1 MQLVYEESGEIR
13 AATVLSSAG
22 VGESESWLAA
32 SLSGKQ
38 LKLKAKEVW
47 LRFEQPSAQI
57 AIDEASVMA
66 QEIDLQLLWDCAPTE
81 EFIFTELAM
90 EYFGNTVTVSQK
102 IALAIALQGA
112 PIYFRRKGRGRFLR
126 APLEQLQAGLAAIE
140 RKKTEL
146 AQQACWADELV
157 AGIFPP
163 ALRNQVNNLLF
174 TPDKNSLAYKAVLA
188 ACATAGETPAQLF
201 MRCGALE
208 SPLHY
213 HQGMFLH
220 HHFPHG
226 AKHASGQ
233 SIDADSLQTA
243 LVNLPEAAVKA
254 FSIDDASTTEID
266 DAFSVSAIHGG
277 GFRIGIHIAAPALAI
292 QRDDTF
298 DQIARTRMST
308 VYFPGDKITMLPP
321 DLIQQFSL
329 DAGSSRPAVSLYVEV
344 DAQGKF
350 TGERPHSAIELV
362 PIAANLRL
370 EALEQLLSVE
380 VLEDDAIKEGTLAKP
395 FQMEIGVLWRTA
407 KLFHAQRQAQRVE
420 NGLRAEAL
428 GPAEPG
434 ALARDFLFEIKG
446 DVGAEQIEIIPRQRG
461 SVLDT
466 VVAEWMIYCNSTWGR
481 LIAEHGLPGL
491 FRTQKGWGPL
501 RTRMQTTPAPHEG
514 LGLEYYAWCTSPLR
528 RYTDLVNQWQ
538 LLAIIRHGITAKIVA
553 PFPPRDANLM
563 GIAADFEACYQA
575 YAEYQDRLEKYWCLR
590 WLLQNNLPTEI
601 TVRHLKE
608 GMARAEF
615 IPLHLPI
622 PELTSHGRL
631 TRAIIEVM
639 AVDLLQLTASSRVK
653 EIEALADAAAV
664 SAVTDVIPEINDET
678 SNP

>member
-90 EYFGNTVTVSQK
+90 EYFGNTVGVSQK

-220 HHFPHG
+220 HHFPLG

-243 LVNLPEAAVKA
+243 LANLPEAAVKA

-266 DAFSVSAIHGG
+266 DALSV
-277 GFRIGIHIAAPALAI
+277 
-292 QRDDTF
+292 
-298 DQIARTRMST
+298 T
-308 VYFPGDKITMLPP
+308 VMACSRS
-321 DLIQQFSL
+321 Q
-329 DAGSSRPAVSLYVEV
+329 GSS
-344 DAQGKF
+344 
-350 TGERPHSAIELV
+350 T
-362 PIAANLRL
+362 
-370 EALEQLLSVE
+370 
-380 VLEDDAIKEGTLAKP
+380 
-395 FQMEIGVLWRTA
+395 
-407 KLFHAQRQAQRVE
+407 
-420 NGLRAEAL
+420 
-428 GPAEPG
+428 
-434 ALARDFLFEIKG
+434 
-446 DVGAEQIEIIPRQRG
+446 
-461 SVLDT
+461 
-466 VVAEWMIYCNSTWGR
+466 
-481 LIAEHGLPGL
+481 
-491 FRTQKGWGPL
+491 
-501 RTRMQTTPAPHEG
+501 
-514 LGLEYYAWCTSPLR
+514 
-528 RYTDLVNQWQ
+528 
-538 LLAIIRHGITAKIVA
+538 
-553 PFPPRDANLM
+553 
-563 GIAADFEACYQA
+563 
-575 YAEYQDRLEKYWCLR
+575 
-590 WLLQNNLPTEI
+590 
-601 TVRHLKE
+601 
-608 GMARAEF
+608 
-615 IPLHLPI
+615 
-622 PELTSHGRL
+622 
-631 TRAIIEVM
+631 
-639 AVDLLQLTASSRVK
+639 
-653 EIEALADAAAV
+653 
-664 SAVTDVIPEINDET
+664 
-678 SNP
+678 